1 MRISI
6 EQYIAVENPKASSQF
21 LTKYGVPA
29 ATSLKDLAD
38 KMEVITYKYRD
49 LAFADLAT
57 IDTPYRRLILDSVDT
72 KVAVATL
79 LPENV
84 SNCDGG
90 CGCSDKSEK
99 KSNCTG
105 CGGTCGGK
113 KSNVEGDT
121 SETQVVKKENSST
134 DSNSSNN
141 KSTDGMDKY
150 IMPTLA
156 IVAIAAL
163 LIIAKK

>member
-29 ATSLKDLAD
+29 ATSLKDLAE

-57 IDTPYRRLILDSVDT
+57 IDTPYRRLIMDSVNT

-79 LPENV
+79 VPENV
-84 SNCDGG
+84 SNCDGA
-90 CGCSDKSEK
+90 CSCNDKAEK

-105 CGGTCGGK
+105 CGGTCGDK
-113 KSNVEGDT
+113 KSNAEGDS
-121 SETQVVKKENSST
+121 SETKTVNKENSSKDDT
-134 DSNSSNN
+134 VSTN
-141 KSTDGMDKY
+141 KSMEGMDKY

>member
-6 EQYIAVENPKASSQF
+6 EQYVAVENPKAAGQF
-21 LTKYGVPA
+21 LTKYGVPPA
-29 ATSLKDLAD
+29 NSLKDLAD
-38 KMEVITYKYRD
+38 KMEVVTYKYRE
-49 LAFADLAT
+49 LALADLAT
-57 IDTPYRRLILDSVDT
+57 IDTPYRRLIMDSVNT
-72 KVAVATL
+72 EVAVATL
-79 LPENV
+79 MPENI

-90 CGCSDKSEK
+90 CSCKGKVEE

-113 KSNVEGDT
+113 KMNVEGDT
-121 SETQVVKKENSST
+121 SATNIEKKEVAPEYKTTNT
-134 DSNSSNN
+134 SNSE
-141 KSTDGMDKY
+141 GMDKY